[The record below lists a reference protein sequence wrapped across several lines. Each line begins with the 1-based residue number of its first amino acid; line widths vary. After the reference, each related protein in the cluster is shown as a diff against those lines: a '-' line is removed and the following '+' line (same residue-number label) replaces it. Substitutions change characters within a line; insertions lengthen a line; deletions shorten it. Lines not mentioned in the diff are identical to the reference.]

1 MEFKS
6 TDTWVTTNT
15 FDVNN
20 YDDVESLMTLKIQKK
35 VSISVIIPTLEEEK
49 TIGNILNILIQ
60 QLVKKISLLDEII
73 VIDGGSKDQTINI
86 CESFGDNIR
95 FLHENRILKQH
106 KTSKGKGNQLWKG
119 LFSTKCDIVVYMDS
133 DLKNFSEQ
141 YVLGLLGPL
150 LSTDHIKY
158 VKGFYDRKYSLQT
171 AKKTN
176 DGGRVTEICAR
187 PLINLLYPA
196 LAGFIQPLSGEYS
209 GYTSVLKNIS
219 FNSGYGVEMKILI
232 EIMEKYGVNT
242 MGQVN
247 LISKEHDHQ
256 PLNALTK
263 MSFSILKT
271 MLQGK
276 VDNESFSKGLMI
288 KNIDSTCSDN
298 MKIRSDEH
306 MHCNNSGFQ
315 MKNEYFKCTEMN
327 DMDLPPIN
335 ELQGSDVQENCH
347 VYV

>member
-6 TDTWVTTNT
+6 TDTWVCANT

-20 YDDVESLMTLKIQKK
+20 YNDYQHLLNIKK
-35 VSISVIIPTLEEEK
+35 EKNVSISVIIPTLEEEK
-49 TIGNILNILIQ
+49 TIGNILNVLIQ
-60 QLVKKISLLDEII
+60 TLKIKISLLDEII
-73 VIDGGSKDQTINI
+73 VIDGGSKDETIRI

-95 FLHENRILKQH
+95 LLHEKHILNAR

-119 LFSTKCDIVVYMDS
+119 LYSTKCDIVVYMDS
-133 DLKNFSEQ
+133 DLKNFNEK
-141 YVLGLLGPL
+141 YVIGLLGPL
-150 LSTDHIKY
+150 LTTKHIKY
-158 VKGFYDRKYSLQT
+158 VKGFYDRKYSLHST
-171 AKKTN
+171 NKTN

-187 PLINLLYPA
+187 PLINLLYPT
-196 LAGFIQPLSGEYS
+196 LSGFIQPLSGEYS

-232 EIMEKYGVNT
+232 EIMEKYGVHT

-263 MSFSILKT
+263 MSYSILKT

-276 VDNESFSKGLMI
+276 VTDNSFSTGLMI
-288 KNIDSTCSDN
+288 KNVENICIEN

-306 MHCNNSGFQ
+306 THCNDSGLK
-315 MKNEYFKCTEMN
+315 MTNDYFKYTELN
-327 DMDLPPIN
+327 DVDLPPIN
-335 ELQGSDVQENCH
+335 ELQETYIEEQCTM
-347 VYV
+347 

>member
-1 MEFKS
+1 MEFIS
-6 TDTWVTTNT
+6 ADSWVSTNT
-15 FDVNN
+15 FDVEDFED
-20 YDDVESLMTLKIQKK
+20 YQDLLDKKIKK
-35 VSISVIIPTLEEEK
+35 NVSISVIIPTLEEEK
-49 TIGNILNILIQ
+49 TIGNILNVLIQ
-60 QLVKKISLLDEII
+60 RLKLKISLLDEII
-73 VIDGGSKDQTINI
+73 VIDGGSKDGTIKI

-95 FLHENRILKQH
+95 FLHEKDILNGV

-119 LFSTKCDIVVYMDS
+119 LYSTKCDIVVYIDS
-133 DLKNFSEQ
+133 DLKNFNEK
-141 YVLGLLGPL
+141 YVIGLLGPL
-150 LSTDHIKY
+150 LTTEDIKY

-171 AKKTN
+171 TKKTN

-187 PLINLLYPA
+187 PLINLLYPD
-196 LAGFIQPLSGEYS
+196 LSGFIQPLSGEYS

-232 EIMEKYGVNT
+232 EIMEKYGVES

-271 MLQGK
+271 MLRGK
-276 VDNESFSKGLMI
+276 VNDNFSRGLMI
-288 KNIDSTCSDN
+288 KNIENTCTEN

-306 MHCNNSGFQ
+306 THCNNSGLQ
-315 MKNEYFKCTEMN
+315 MTNDYFKYTEMN
-327 DMDLPPIN
+327 DMDLPPVNQVSIN
-335 ELQGSDVQENCH
+335 NDEESCSA
-347 VYV
+347 YS